1 MGALRM
7 SLSALTTRRTGFWI
21 DVSLGAGLLF
31 VLL

>member
-7 SLSALTTRRTGFWI
+7 SLGVVTARRVGFWI
-21 DVSLGAGLLF
+21 DVGLGAGLLF